1 MLHLPRSVMNS
12 VMTGSIV
19 LVFLWNLDCR
29 YSPVL
34 PLTPIDDRQITTSLG
49 QAQSGKPRRLDWS
62 QSTRWTRRRGPGTQA
77 PERGMLRRQEFVS

>member
-1 MLHLPRSVMNS
+1 MNS

-34 PLTPIDDRQITTSLG
+34 PLTPIDDRQITTSL
-49 QAQSGKPRRLDWS
+49 ARLKAANPVALIGLEVQGGHVAED
-62 QSTRWTRRRGPGTQA
+62 QGTQA
-77 PERGMLRRQEFVS
+77 RVRHARRRLRRQEPVA